1 MYFLLQVIMFGS
13 FAASS
18 PATDA
23 AADSAPD
30 RIPVLIAALDNPGVR
45 YGASVALTRLGTK
58 AVPALQMSLQSGK
71 GEVPVWSAYTLG
83 QIGPAAQTAVT
94 DLIRAL
100 ASSDDALRAAAAQ
113 ALGRIGPPSAAA
125 AAVDSLS
132 MAVTDPQHNVRSSAV
147 VALGQIGPA
156 AAIATADLIDA
167 LSDSQLRPL
176 ARTALTKIG
185 PATVNPLLKA
195 LGDDNI
201 RYDAS
206 VVLLQVDPNAAR
218 EAGLDNAAAADLTA
232 LSLVL
237 NDLTRTPAERT
248 AAATALAFLKT
259 DGVPVLMAAFENG
272 QTARTAAQAFAKV
285 GAVAAP
291 ALIDALQHANPEVRS
306 TVIDALGHIGP
317 AASEATPH
325 LVQMLKDDDSTVR
338 YRAVRALH
346 EFEHQA
352 QPAIPTLIEII
363 NNAQESEQT
372 QHWAIKT
379 MLVTLPETHDVVV
392 EALIAASREE
402 VRYGVRHLARQEVLR
417 IDRTAAEAAGIK

>member
-1 MYFLLQVIMFGS
+1 MIHMYFLLQVIMFGS

-156 AAIATADLIDA
+156 AAIATAD
-167 LSDSQLRPL
+167 
-176 ARTALTKIG
+176 
-185 PATVNPLLKA
+185 
-195 LGDDNI
+195 
-201 RYDAS
+201 
-206 VVLLQVDPNAAR
+206 
-218 EAGLDNAAAADLTA
+218 
-232 LSLVL
+232 
-237 NDLTRTPAERT
+237 
-248 AAATALAFLKT
+248 
-259 DGVPVLMAAFENG
+259 
-272 QTARTAAQAFAKV
+272 
-285 GAVAAP
+285 
-291 ALIDALQHANPEVRS
+291 
-306 TVIDALGHIGP
+306 
-317 AASEATPH
+317 
-325 LVQMLKDDDSTVR
+325 
-338 YRAVRALH
+338 
-346 EFEHQA
+346 
-352 QPAIPTLIEII
+352 
-363 NNAQESEQT
+363 
-372 QHWAIKT
+372 
-379 MLVTLPETHDVVV
+379 
-392 EALIAASREE
+392 
-402 VRYGVRHLARQEVLR
+402 
-417 IDRTAAEAAGIK
+417 